1 MSDFHMQDSR
11 IIEVDGVFLGAAVA
25 LPDEQG
31 WRFVAANHRVV
42 QLDGR
47 VLASLSDVRRLA
59 RQGFLAAG
67 GLVPSLKEAALF

>member
-1 MSDFHMQDSR
+1 MSEFHMQDSR

-25 LPDEQG
+25 LPDDQG

-47 VLASLSDVRRLA
+47 VLASLPDVRRLA

-67 GLVPSLKEAALF
+67 GLVPRAKEDVLF